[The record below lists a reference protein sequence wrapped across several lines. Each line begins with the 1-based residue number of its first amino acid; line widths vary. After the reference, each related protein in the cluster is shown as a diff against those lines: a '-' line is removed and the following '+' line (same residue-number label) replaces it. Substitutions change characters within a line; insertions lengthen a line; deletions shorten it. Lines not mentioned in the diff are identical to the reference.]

1 MGFTSNQYL
10 CLFPNEPE
18 KKFKPSTCQLMNH
31 LMNILDILSCS
42 TN

>member
-1 MGFTSNQYL
+1 MGFMSNQYP

-18 KKFKPSTCQLMNH
+18 KKFKLSICQLINH
-31 LMNILDILSCS
+31 LMNISDILSCS